1 MSLAYLVV
9 SAVVVLGQ
17 TPAVPPTPPK
27 SRTARPARAVTPPAV
42 LDRARAELEAAAMSL
57 GPALERAGVDWA
69 DEDDFQGKEVGD
81 SLYREARRLLNR
93 NRYTDAAARFKE
105 FREKNPTSAS
115 VAEALYFEAFALY
128 RGGDINQL
136 REARTRL
143 QEQETKFPRAA
154 TRGDARTLRVR
165 VLQSLAERGDEPA
178 AAEIRRLA
186 DSTGSRS
193 NSSSS
198 SNSSSRAL
206 AAEQR
211 ALAAEQRAAERAR
224 AKSGKHGSSCDGDD
238 DEDMRLMAL
247 NALMQM
253 NSEDAM
259 PVLRTVLAKRDSG
272 SVCLRRRAVFII
284 SQKRSS
290 EASGLLL
297 DAARNDP
304 DQEVRLQAVQWLSQ
318 VRTPE
323 AIPALDSILRST
335 RDVELQE
342 KAVFALSQIRDER
355 AAAVLRTYA
364 ERADVPVAIRE
375 RTIFWLGQQR
385 SQENAAFLR
394 GLYSRLQNEELKEK
408 VLFSLSQMREQGND
422 KWLLDLAANDKEPIE
437 IRKRALF
444 YAGQANAPIADLA
457 AIYDRTRDREM
468 REQLIF
474 VYSQRRGTEAVDKLL
489 DIAKRETDPELR
501 KKAIFWLGQSRDPR
515 AAQFLLDLIN
525 QP

>member
-9 SAVVVLGQ
+9 SAVVGLSQ
-17 TPAVPPTPPK
+17 TPAVPP
-27 SRTARPARAVTPPAV
+27 APAAPAPAAPAAPAAWPSAPALAPV
-42 LDRARAELEAAAMSL
+42 AAA
-57 GPALERAGVDWA
+57 LEIAAPVWDG
-69 DEDDFQGKEVGD
+69 DDRQGRDPGD

-93 NRYTDAAARFKE
+93 NRYADAAAKFKE
-105 FREKNPTSAS
+105 FREKNAGSPS

-136 REARTRL
+136 REARARL

-165 VLQSLAERGDEPA
+165 VLQSLAERGDETA
-178 AAEIRRLA
+178 AVEIRRIA
-186 DSTGSRS
+186 DSTGARS
-193 NSSSS
+193 STSVSASSKSEA
-198 SNSSSRAL
+198 RAL
-206 AAEQR
+206 AEQER
-211 ALAAEQRAAERAR
+211 ALRATRVKPG
-224 AKSGKHGSSCDGDD
+224 KSSNSSCDGDD

-253 NSEDAM
+253 NSEDAL
-259 PVLRTVLAKRDSG
+259 PVLKTVLAKRDAG
-272 SVCLRRRAVFII
+272 SVCLRRRAVFIV

-290 EASGLLL
+290 EASSLLL

-304 DQEVRLQAVQWLSQ
+304 DLEVRMQAVQWLSQ
-318 VRTPE
+318 VRSPE
-323 AIPALDSILRST
+323 AIPALDSILRSA
-335 RDVELQE
+335 RDIELQE

-364 ERADVPVAIRE
+364 ERSDVPVAIRE

-385 SQENAAFLR
+385 SQDNAAFLR
-394 GLYSRLQNEELKEK
+394 QLYGKLQNEELKEK
-408 VLFSLSQMREQGND
+408 VLFSLSQMREQGNE
-422 KWLLDLAANDKEPIE
+422 KWLLDLAANDREPIE

-444 YAGQANAPIADLA
+444 YAGQANAPLADLA

-468 REQLIF
+468 KEQLIF

-489 DIAKRETDPELR
+489 DIARKETDPELR
-501 KKAIFWLGQSRDPR
+501 RKAIFWLGQSRDPR